1 MAGSR
6 LVQSPFISVTPLL
19 RKTSRTAESVKAL
32 RSLTRQVRHQ
42 LAVKFTSSG
51 RPAALSLGT
60 CAASEGCHSPSA
72 CAPAADTPD
81 AAAATSAKRTG
92 RKMASSTASVDVRRA
107 AIRPRVELDFDF
119 WYAQAA
125 RP

>member
-19 RKTSRTAESVKAL
+19 RKTSFTAESVKAL

-51 RPAALSLGT
+51 RPAALSLAS
-60 CAASEGCHSPSA
+60 CAASYGCHPSAA
-72 CAPAADTPD
+72 CAPCAETLD

-92 RKMASSTASVDVRRA
+92 RRMASSTASVAVASATTRPA
-107 AIRPRVELDFDF
+107 AALDLD
-119 WYAQAA
+119 
-125 RP
+125 